1 MFRSYIFKLFHS
13 PLLYIGF
20 AGTFL
25 ICCSKLGVDIKM
37 SSVVGEMSLLL
48 NIDAFRKII
57 PIFGAL
63 PFAANFA
70 EEWKNGVTISCVSR
84 CGTTRYTVS
93 NVAVCFLSAL
103 FSVFL
108 PMMLFAWFYSFA
120 IPVIEPN
127 YDNFVN
133 DIPYGFFIK
142 NNMPFM
148 YIAAECFIYAECA
161 AMWAVMGLMMSAF
174 FPNKYIAV
182 FAPLVAGYVIE
193 RITMN
198 FPNIFNLWYVS
209 VSLLRWNSLW
219 GQITYSVLYLALL
232 AAIYGIIFGIT
243 VKRRIQ
249 NEIV

>member
-1 MFRSYIFKLFHS
+1 
-13 PLLYIGF
+13 
-20 AGTFL
+20 
-25 ICCSKLGVDIKM
+25 
-37 SSVVGEMSLLL
+37 
-48 NIDAFRKII
+48 
-57 PIFGAL
+57 
-63 PFAANFA
+63 
-70 EEWKNGVTISCVSR
+70 
-84 CGTTRYTVS
+84 
-93 NVAVCFLSAL
+93 
-103 FSVFL
+103 
-108 PMMLFAWFYSFA
+108 
-120 IPVIEPN
+120 
-127 YDNFVN
+127 
-133 DIPYGFFIK
+133 
-142 NNMPFM
+142 M